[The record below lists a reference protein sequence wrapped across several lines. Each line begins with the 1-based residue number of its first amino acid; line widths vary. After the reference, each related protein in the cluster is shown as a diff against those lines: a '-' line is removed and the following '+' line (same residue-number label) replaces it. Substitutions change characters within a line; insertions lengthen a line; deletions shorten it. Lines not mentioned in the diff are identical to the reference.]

1 MTSER
6 RQRLGWV
13 GVVAGF
19 VLLIVGVL
27 VAHFTNLP
35 LQDSVGRDI
44 YSWIPRCTP
53 LETNENACWI
63 LPTIGQATAVLGSQL
78 MVAGIVLGWL
88 FDRPLT
94 WARATVGAFLFTLE
108 VMILFAI
115 VPNQMVALMQGT
127 FEWTSQKTF
136 ITIPPWLVLNNN
148 VSISYGTLKDL
159 LVAGYATTML
169 VAFLVVSYQYQE
181 RMKRRGQPKPT
192 VTSVYGRPVVKGGGR

>member
-13 GVVAGF
+13 GVVVGGF
-19 VLLIVGVL
+19 LLVMGVL

-35 LQDSVGRDI
+35 LTDSVGREI
-44 YSWIPRCTP
+44 YSWIPRCAP
-53 LETNENACWI
+53 FENDPNSCWMV
-63 LPTIGQATAVLGSQL
+63 PTLGQATAFLGSQL
-78 MVAGIVLGWL
+78 MVAGIVFGWL

-108 VMILFAI
+108 VMLFFAI

-127 FEWTSQKTF
+127 FEWTSQKNF

-169 VAFLVVSYQYQE
+169 VAFLVVAYQYQE
-181 RMKRRGQPKPT
+181 RMKRRGQPPPT
-192 VTSVYGRPVVKGGGR
+192 TTSVYGRPVVKGGGR

>member
-6 RQRLGWV
+6 RQRLGWI
-13 GVVAGF
+13 GIVAGSI
-19 VLLIVGVL
+19 LLIVGVL
-27 VAHFTNLP
+27 VAHFTGLP
-35 LQDSVGRDI
+35 LQDSVGRDV
-44 YSWIPRCTP
+44 YSWIPRCAP
-53 LETNENACWI
+53 FESDPNACWM
-63 LPTIGQATAVLGSQL
+63 LPTLGQATAVLGSQL
-78 MVAGIVLGWL
+78 VVAGIVFGWL

-136 ITIPPWLVLNNN
+136 VTIPPWLVLNNN

-169 VAFLVVSYQYQE
+169 VAFLVVPYQYQE
-181 RMKRRGQPKPT
+181 RMKRRGQPRPT

>member
-13 GVVAGF
+13 GIVVGAF
-19 VLLIVGVL
+19 LLIVGVL
-27 VAHFTNLP
+27 AAHFTNLP
-35 LQDSVGRDI
+35 VKDSVGREI

-53 LETNENACWI
+53 LESNPNSCWI
-63 LPTIGQATAVLGSQL
+63 LPTLGHSTAFLGSQL
-78 MVAGIVLGWL
+78 MVAGIVFGWL

-108 VMILFAI
+108 VMVLFAI

-127 FEWTSQKTF
+127 FEWTSQKNF
-136 ITIPPWLVLNNN
+136 VTIPPWLVLNNS

-159 LVAGYATTML
+159 LVAGYATTIL
-169 VAFLVVSYQYQE
+169 VAFLVVTYQYQE
-181 RMKRRGQPKPT
+181 RMKRRGQPPPT
-192 VTSVYGRPVVKGGGR
+192 TTSVYGRPVVKGGGR